1 MTGLLI
7 LLANLFTVAINIGIT
22 WTVIKL
28 YTEVHKKKTIEE
40 IGKPNRRVTED
51 LLRRDMG
58 D

>member
-28 YTEVHKKKTIEE
+28 YTEVHKKKTIEG
-40 IGKPNRRVTED
+40 IGK
-51 LLRRDMG
+51 
-58 D
+58 